1 VKIAQLRCRL
11 PIAHP
16 ALGGESRSREHFRAP
31 GHPGLTKDEEP
42 FEMETVGQ
50 FVKLT
55 CAGHSRLVNIAQ
67 VLWADAA
74 EDQAVKPAQQQ
85 QKQGGKR

>member
-1 VKIAQLRCRL
+1 
-11 PIAHP
+11 
-16 ALGGESRSREHFRAP
+16 
-31 GHPGLTKDEEP
+31 
-42 FEMETVGQ
+42 
-50 FVKLT
+50 
-55 CAGHSRLVNIAQ
+55 LVNIAQ